1 MNDAPLL
8 SRDDVTVLLEAL
20 SDELE
25 RRDVQGRM
33 FVVGGT
39 AMALAFGRDRLTQ
52 DVDALFE
59 PKDVIYEAAR
69 RVAQDH
75 PGLPEDWLNDAV
87 KGYILGDDP
96 DATVYLDRP
105 GLRVEVASPEY
116 MFVMKTI
123 AARIERDTTD
133 LITLYHR
140 CGFESTGE
148 ALDLVQ
154 RRAPR
159 QLLQPKTVFYLQEI
173 LAALDA
179 EEPT

>member
-1 MNDAPLL
+1 MTGPLL
-8 SRDDVTVLLEAL
+8 SRDDVTALLEEL

-33 FVVGGT
+33 FVVGGA

-59 PKDVIYEAAR
+59 PKEVIYEAAR

-75 PGLPEDWLNDAV
+75 PGLSEDWLNDAV
-87 KGYILGDDP
+87 KGYVLGDDP
-96 DATVYLDRP
+96 DATVYLDQP

-116 MFVMKTI
+116 LFVMKAI

-133 LITLYHR
+133 LLTLYRR
-140 CGFESTGE
+140 CGFGSTDE
-148 ALDLVQ
+148 ALAVVE

-159 QLLQPKTVFYLQEI
+159 QLLQPKTMFYLRQI
-173 LAALDA
+173 LTTLDT